1 MRTIAVT
8 GGKGGVGKSTIAILL
23 ALRLTKEGK
32 RVVLMDADVECP
44 NDYLLLNTSLGK
56 KIETIKAFLPKI
68 NQEKCIKCG
77 QCVKA
82 CLSNALFQPKG
93 KPPIV
98 LPELC
103 SHCGACQL
111 ACPTGAIENN
121 EQTIGFIYEQ
131 NIKDDLVLLTGQT
144 KGIVEETGPLV
155 GKLKKAA
162 SKKTKKIKADF
173 LIIDTAAGLHCPVIQ
188 ALLGV
193 DSALLVTESTPLGLH
208 DLKLSFELTQE
219 LKIPVKVVLNQV
231 DLGKPELIDSFLE
244 EKKIKTALRM
254 PYSKDLVDHYANGKL
269 IDFEGRNLKW
279 SL

>member
-23 ALRLTKEGK
+23 ALKLAKGGK
-32 RVVLMDADVECP
+32 RVVLTDADVECP
-44 NDYLLLNTSLGK
+44 NDYLLLNTPLGK

-68 NQEKCIKCG
+68 NQEKCTRCG

-93 KPPIV
+93 KIPLV

-111 ACPTGAIENN
+111 ACPAGAIENN

-131 NIKDDLVLLTGQT
+131 KIKDNLILLTGQT

-162 SKKTKKIKADF
+162 LKKAGELEVDY
-173 LIIDTAAGLHCPVIQ
+173 LLIDTAAGLHCSVIQ
-188 ALLGV
+188 ALLEA
-193 DSALLVTESTPLGLH
+193 DLALLVTESTPLGLH
-208 DLKLSFELTQE
+208 DLKLSFKLAQE

-231 DLGKPELIDSFLE
+231 DLGKPELIDSFLK
-244 EKKIKTALRM
+244 EKKIETALRM
-254 PYSKDLVDHYANGKL
+254 PYSKDLVDHYAKGEL
-269 IDFEGRNLKW
+269 INFKSDFKW